1 MFLKD
6 KWEQMK
12 MDRQTERTE
21 NDGGSREPDLGGG
34 DK

>member
-1 MFLKD
+1 
-6 KWEQMK
+6 MK